1 MTVLDHITQA
11 LRAAANYN
19 SSDQAPPRVVLW
31 PDADGLWAKV
41 MPALQEA
48 MPELLVLHPAE
59 VTATAGPST
68 YLRYR
73 ITKAGDPVSIV
84 YLPGVAR
91 QSFRSAAGFP
101 AMARHLYALQFQ
113 GQFWAQANGKD
124 WTPLAFL
131 TNTVDGLGLDVARDA
146 ATQEALAGQLPH
158 LLSTSVEQLQGQRI
172 TAELLHGLVA
182 DDPVRMVLQWLASD
196 GRVQEAWSRTSQWQ
210 GFTGLAKKQFK
221 LDPAKDGVLTAAEQ
235 LVKGA
240 KGWDTVW
247 ARYRES
253 PHAFPGL
260 RAILDR
266 VQPDGLF
273 GSDNERL
280 PAENQQQE
288 ERLRDGLLALADR
301 SAADARKGL
310 GELVKQHAPR
320 AAWVWAA
327 LGESPLAVATAHLGN
342 MLLAME
348 KGLDTTA
355 WEPLAKD
362 YLHHGWQVDAHAR
375 EAYAAISKA
384 TDPAAASLAIS
395 AALRSIYLPWLEDV
409 ATRCQLIG
417 DQYPK
422 RTPEHAYRFTPKPGH
437 ILLFVDG
444 LRADIGVELAEQLR
458 AQEITVERHIAWSA
472 LPTVTATAKPAWAP
486 ITEHVHGE
494 AISTGFEPMLNSGGP
509 LRTHEFRA
517 KLQELGW
524 HYLGHAETGDPATSA
539 WTESGAF
546 DRYGHDQGAK
556 LAWRIQEELTT
567 IRQRVLELFN
577 AGWSTVH
584 VLTDHGW
591 LWMPGGLPKVD
602 LPKHL
607 TEAKWGRCA
616 LPQSGATHSLPTV
629 GWFWGA
635 EHPIVLAPNVCVFM
649 NGVEYTHGG
658 LSVQEALTPV
668 LELSRGG
675 SAKASLTIDS
685 TKWVGMRLQV
695 VLSGD
700 HQGTT
705 LDIRRKPADAAS
717 SILPAPKPADPTGKT
732 SIAIEDDTLEGA
744 AAVLVVLRNGT
755 VLAKK
760 SITIAEN

>member
-11 LRAAANYN
+11 LRAAAHYN
-19 SSDQAPPRVVLW
+19 RSDMSPPRVVLW

-41 MPALQEA
+41 IPALQQA
-48 MPELLVLHPAE
+48 LPELLVLHPAE
-59 VTATAGPST
+59 VTAAGGPST
-68 YLRYR
+68 YLRYL
-73 ITKAGDPVSIV
+73 ITKAGNPMPIV

-91 QSFRSAAGFP
+91 TSFRSAAGFP
-101 AMARHLYALQFQ
+101 GAARHLYALQFQ
-113 GQFWAQANGKD
+113 GQFWAQASGKD

-131 TNTVDGLGLDVARDA
+131 TNTADGLGLDVARDA

-172 TAELLHGLVA
+172 TAEFLHGLVA
-182 DDPVRMVLQWLASD
+182 DDPVRMVLQWMNSD
-196 GRVQEAWSRTSQWQ
+196 GRLQETWSRTSQWLA
-210 GFTGLAKKQFK
+210 FTGLAKKQFK
-221 LDPAKDGVLTAAEQ
+221 LDPAKDGVLTAAEH

-240 KGWDTVW
+240 KGWDPVW
-247 ARYRES
+247 VRYRES
-253 PHAFPGL
+253 PRAFPGL
-260 RAILDR
+260 RTILDR

-273 GSDNERL
+273 GSENERL
-280 PAENQQQE
+280 PAENQKQE
-288 ERLRDGLLALADR
+288 ERLREGLLALADR
-301 SAADARKGL
+301 SAAEARKGL

-320 AAWVWAA
+320 ADWVWAA
-327 LGESPLAVATAHLGN
+327 LNESPLAIATAHLGN

-348 KGLDTTA
+348 KGLDTTS
-355 WEPLAKD
+355 WDLLAED
-362 YLHHGWQVDAHAR
+362 YLQHGWQVDAHAR
-375 EAYAAISKA
+375 EAYAAGSKA
-384 TDPAAASLAIS
+384 QDPAATSVAIS
-395 AALRSIYLPWLEDV
+395 AALRSIYLPWLEDI

-417 DQYPK
+417 SQYPK
-422 RTPEHAYRFTPKPGH
+422 RAPEHAYRFTPKPGH

-444 LRADIGVELAEQLR
+444 LRADIGVELIEQLR
-458 AQEITVERHIAWSA
+458 NQDISVERHIAWSA

-494 AISTGFEPMLNSGGP
+494 AISTGFEPMLNGGGP
-509 LRTHEFRA
+509 LRTHGFRA

-524 HYLGHAETGDPATSA
+524 HYLGEAETGDPATSA

-616 LPQSGATHSLPTV
+616 LPQTGATQGLPTTS
-629 GWFWGA
+629 WFWGP
-635 EHPIVLAPNVCVFM
+635 EHSIVLAPHVCVFM
-649 NGVEYTHGG
+649 NGVEYAHGG

-668 LELSRGG
+668 LELTRGAG
-675 SAKASLTIDS
+675 SQAAVTIAS
-685 TKWVGMRLQV
+685 TKWVGMRLHV

-700 HQGTT
+700 PQGTD
-705 LDIRRKPADAAS
+705 LDIRRKPADAS
-717 SILPAPKPADPTGKT
+717 SSLLPAFKAADSSGHA
-732 SIAIEDDTLEGA
+732 SIVIEDDTLEGEA
-744 AAVLVVLRNGT
+744 AFLVLLRNGT
-755 VLAKK
+755 VLTKK